1 MVHSCTSELTRQGI
15 WLTSVAF
22 RRPCHVARRIWIS
35 PDLHAS
41 LHGSDYILVVLVDF
55 RRIVSEDTRPCGRVF
70 PADDLQLRLCQAL
83 RPSPAFS
90 DFPAFSQI
98 LLRHASYL
106 KRVRVT
112 PGVYRPLAQLNPG
125 FRYLHWPGF
134 IKRTHP
140 FGLALYCVFSK
151 QSGPPCHCNL
161 RTLFLITNAGT
172 PSS

>member
-1 MVHSCTSELTRQGI
+1 MHVGTHPTRHLAHICCLRQTSILSRRA
-15 WLTSVAF
+15 WL
-22 RRPCHVARRIWIS
+22 S

-55 RRIVSEDTRPCGRVF
+55 RRIVSEDSRPCGRAF
-70 PADDLQLRLCQAL
+70 PADCLQPSHCQSLRT
-83 RPSPAFS
+83 SVAFS

-98 LLRHASYL
+98 WLRQISYL

-112 PGVYRPLAQLNPG
+112 PGVYRPLARLNPS

-151 QSGPPCHCNL
+151 QSRPPCYCNL
-161 RTLFLITNAGT
+161 RTLFYITNAGT